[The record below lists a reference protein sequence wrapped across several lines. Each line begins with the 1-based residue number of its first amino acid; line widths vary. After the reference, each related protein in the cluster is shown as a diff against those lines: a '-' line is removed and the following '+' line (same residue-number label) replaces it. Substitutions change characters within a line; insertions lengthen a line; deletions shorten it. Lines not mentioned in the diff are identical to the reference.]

1 MNTPGFVNRAKA
13 WLQSAWHIQVPFHW
27 LEACINWIQQDNA
40 GTVLTQAEINKQV
53 LEQWLLTDLR
63 DLEQPILPRGI
74 SEAAKVEIN
83 GFYCLQIDSLLD
95 VSQPAY
101 SQIQKLKGKDFTNE
115 NVTAVTQVSQKPW
128 EAKPLRMLMLQL
140 TDGVQQLQGM
150 EYQPIPDLHANLS
163 PGSKILLQGKI
174 VCRLGVLLLTPLNVK
189 VIGGEV
195 EGLVEEFSQE
205 RVLSRV
211 LGETENAVQRP
222 SSQDREMPNVD
233 EGFENLTSPSGEELL
248 ASIETVDQLAMS
260 NVVGHDSGYG
270 SRSEV
275 SSVLTRNS
283 TLQSYHSG
291 LSVPESQT
299 TQMVPERASE
309 EVLELDDA
317 DFDDIPVDDLD
328 DVIYLED
335 SPPEFETPSTE
346 QSFLCNQMTMSGN
359 SNINSRN
366 VPSTLNLTNNMVE
379 VPENVSGERIVSIR
393 PQIRTMTND
402 GNSIEVP
409 ELLEGSLTVPVE
421 MSKLRSV
428 CESSAIPSH
437 SASGVNIKPVVK
449 CQSFE
454 NWQLGSAVHYESC
467 EEEESVPLQ
476 TDVNFQP
483 EMKVDLNS
491 CPFSYLSVLLGEKT
505 AIVKVVKVKAFIVTL
520 LGSLSSSS
528 GSWHIKVKISDG
540 TDYLDVDLSNEVL
553 VSLIGFTVEETKKMK
568 KDPDQRKRVTAGLQK
583 CQQELIDLC
592 CIMTIEY
599 DPCNSKAVLLGLQ
612 DVTLEDYN
620 NLEKR
625 LQN

>member
-1 MNTPGFVNRAKA
+1 MNTSGFVHRAKA
-13 WLQSAWHIQVPFHW
+13 WLHSAWHIQVPFHW
-27 LEACINWIQQDNA
+27 LEACINWIQQDNV

-74 SEAAKVEIN
+74 SEAAKAEIN

-174 VCRLGVLLLTPLNVK
+174 VCRLGVLLLTPVNVK

-222 SSQDREMPNVD
+222 SSQDREMPNAD
-233 EGFENLTSPSGEELL
+233 EGFENLTSPSG
-248 ASIETVDQLAMS
+248 
-260 NVVGHDSGYG
+260 
-270 SRSEV
+270 
-275 SSVLTRNS
+275 
-283 TLQSYHSG
+283 

-299 TQMVPERASE
+299 PQIVPERASE

-346 QSFLCNQMTMSGN
+346 QSFQCNQMTMSGN
-359 SNINSRN
+359 SNTNSIN
-366 VPSTLNLTNNMVE
+366 VPSSLNLNNNMVE
-379 VPENVSGERIVSIR
+379 VPENISGERIVSIR
-393 PQIRTMTND
+393 PGIRTMTND

-409 ELLEGSLTVPVE
+409 ELLEDALTVPVE

-428 CESSAIPSH
+428 CER
-437 SASGVNIKPVVK
+437 
-449 CQSFE
+449 
-454 NWQLGSAVHYESC
+454 
-467 EEEESVPLQ
+467 
-476 TDVNFQP
+476 
-483 EMKVDLNS
+483 
-491 CPFSYLSVLLGEKT
+491 EKT

-583 CQQELIDLC
+583 C
-592 CIMTIEY
+592 
-599 DPCNSKAVLLGLQ
+599 
-612 DVTLEDYN
+612 
-620 NLEKR
+620 
-625 LQN
+625 